1 MNTKST
7 ALALLIV
14 AVLAPDLSAAAPTGA
29 AEPTPAT
36 TAPPARSVDRSRLSP
51 MHRDIADAVEA
62 EKARVEELNRRYS
75 TTSLLA
81 DRIAIQKDIEAIK
94 KEGLLTVLEIQLRYA
109 ESEGR
114 SEVATQLR
122 TSIEAV
128 RNPKPGPAAAAL
140 RHPGQAPILG
150 N

>member
-1 MNTKST
+1 MNTRPT

-14 AVLAPDLSAAAPTGA
+14 AVLATEPSA
-29 AEPTPAT
+29 AEPTKTAEPRPAT
-36 TAPPARSVDRSRLSP
+36 IAAPGRAVDRSRLSP

-62 EKARVEELNRRYS
+62 EKARVEELNRRYLTS
-75 TTSLLA
+75 SLLA
-81 DRIAIQKDIEAIK
+81 ERLAIQKQIEAIK
-94 KEGLLTVLEIQLRYA
+94 QEGLLTALGIQLRYA
-109 ESEGR
+109 ELEGR

-122 TSIEAV
+122 TTIEAI
-128 RNPKPGPAAAAL
+128 RNPKSGPAAGAL

>member
-1 MNTKST
+1 MNTRPT

-14 AVLAPDLSAAAPTGA
+14 AVLATEPSAAEPTKT

-36 TAPPARSVDRSRLSP
+36 IAAPARAVDRSRLSP
-51 MHRDIADAVEA
+51 MHRDIADAVEE
-62 EKARVEELNRRYS
+62 EKARVEELNRRYLA
-75 TTSLLA
+75 TSLLA
-81 DRIAIQKDIEAIK
+81 DRIAIQKQIEAIK

-109 ESEGR
+109 ELEGR

-122 TSIEAV
+122 TTIEAV
-128 RNPKPGPAAAAL
+128 RNPKSEPAVGAL
-140 RHPGQAPILG
+140 RQPGQAPNLG